1 MKRLLEIMLFSVLTM
16 GILSSGTTE
25 KNFRSVLHNNSSLA
39 IKVDTTN
46 LISHI
51 EVDSFKLAIIP
62 PSFGVQ
68 FYKDGIIFLSMS
80 KYERKMSANHISFGA
95 VEAYYASVEDS
106 ALGRHTI
113 FSPISSFSYPCE
125 AMTFSH
131 DYNTVFFTKFPKK
144 DTKEK
149 IYMAKFTP
157 NSKSQTDW
165 VSEPSPMDFCTDNSS
180 YTHPTLSADEK
191 MMIFASDKEGSVGGM
206 DLFISKRVDNKWSAS
221 ENLGKYINT
230 TGNEFF
236 PFLDSENNLF
246 FSSDGLPGF
255 GGYDIFTC
263 KFNGE
268 TWEKPKNLSGYIN
281 SDNDDIAFTI
291 NKMNGMTAFFTRRQK
306 SGKGEMQLFKVKLKE
321 DTGYHNLL
329 TISYIFNG
337 KPLAKTSLIAAS
349 TISEVKP
356 VIAEPV
362 KTKPEAEVIKKEEVK
377 SHETIVNPKKKPEQK
392 TINKP
397 KPVVNPAENKAVT
410 VKTTRPTPI
419 VQKDKV
425 SYRIQL
431 LVSTSQIKNKEI
443 IINGK
448 SYKLDEYFYRG
459 ATRYTIGEFSTLNP
473 AAELQRI
480 CRQSGYPQSFVIA
493 FINNTRSLDP
503 KLFK

>member
-1 MKRLLEIMLFSVLTM
+1 MKRLLEIMLFSILTM

-25 KNFRSVLHNNSSLA
+25 KNIRSILHNISSLA

-51 EVDSFKLAIIP
+51 EVDSFKLDIIP

-68 FYKDGIIFLSMS
+68 FFKDGIIFLSMA
-80 KYERKMSANHISFGA
+80 KNERKMSANHISFGA
-95 VEAYYASVEDS
+95 VEAYYASIKDS
-106 ALGRHTI
+106 VLGRHTI
-113 FSPISSFSYPCE
+113 FSPFSSFSYPCE
-125 AMTFSH
+125 AMTFSQ
-131 DYNTVFFTKFPKK
+131 DYNTVFFTMLSKK

-165 VSEPSPMDFCTDNSS
+165 VTEASPLNFCTDNAS

-206 DLFISKRVDNKWSAS
+206 DLFISKRAGDKWSAPV
-221 ENLGKYINT
+221 NLGKSINT
-230 TGNEFF
+230 AGNEFF

-291 NKMNGMTAFFTRRQK
+291 NNMDGMTAFFTRRPI

-321 DTGYHNLL
+321 DVGYHNLM
-329 TISYIFNG
+329 TISYVFNG
-337 KPLAKTSLIAAS
+337 KPLVKPSLITAS
-349 TISEVKP
+349 TNSEVKP
-356 VIAEPV
+356 VIAEPL
-362 KTKPEAEVIKKEEVK
+362 KTKTEVEVIKKEDIK
-377 SHETIVNPKKKPEQK
+377 SHKTIDNLKKIPEQK
-392 TINKP
+392 NITKP
-397 KPVVNPAENKAVT
+397 EPGVNPAENKAVT
-410 VKTTRPTPI
+410 VKTTTPTP
-419 VQKDKV
+419 VEQKDIV
-425 SYRIQL
+425 IYRIQL
-431 LVSTSQIKNKEI
+431 LVNNSQKSNKEI
-443 IINGK
+443 IINSK
-448 SYKLDEYFYRG
+448 SYKLYEYFYLG
-459 ATRYTIGEFSTLNP
+459 ASRYTIGEFSSLQP
-473 AAELQRI
+473 AIELQRI